1 MIHLNDPRHR
11 LLETATPLQRL
22 SRLEAR
28 TGRAGLYLKR
38 DDQMDIAFGGNKLR
52 SLEFWLGA
60 ALAEGADMLL
70 VAGGAMSN
78 LCRLTAATAA
88 MAGLDCVVFHN
99 APADAASRDQAFLN
113 RLFGAEL
120 RFLGAVGEDEREA
133 AMRQA
138 EQEFRAA
145 GRRPYLVG
153 DAVVGALGYVL
164 AAEEL
169 WNQARAAGLALRHV
183 FLAGSM
189 GPTEAGFIF
198 GNALLGLPFAVHLV
212 SVEYEEAELAARTQL
227 IYDGLARHTGCA
239 VPAFATLGVT
249 CHMDWLGAGYG
260 EPTAEAERAI
270 LTLAR
275 TEGILLEHVYTAKTF
290 AALLALATQGVL
302 PDGEAAAMIHTGG
315 VPALF
320 SQFDLFRSLG
330 PAGQDPAS
338 HDAWP
343 R

>member
-1 MIHLNDPRHR
+1 MIQLNDPRHR

-22 SRLEAR
+22 ARLESR
-28 TGRAGLYLKR
+28 TGRSGLYLKR
-38 DDQMDIAFGGNKLR
+38 DDQMDIALGGNKLR

-70 VAGGAMSN
+70 VAGGPMSN

-88 MAGLDCVVFHN
+88 MVGLDCIVFHN

-120 RFLGAVGEDEREA
+120 RFLGAVDEDERGA

-138 EQEFRAA
+138 AQELRAA
-145 GRRPYLVG
+145 GRRPYVIG
-153 DAVVGALGYVL
+153 DAMVGALGYVL

-169 WNQARAAGLALRHV
+169 WEQAKAAGPAPRHV

-198 GNALLGLPFAVHLV
+198 GNALLGGPFAVHLV
-212 SVEYEEAELAARTQL
+212 SVEYGAAELAARTQL
-227 IYDGLARHTGCA
+227 IYDGLARHTGFA
-239 VPAFATLGVT
+239 VPGFATLDVT

-260 EPTAEAERAI
+260 QPTNEAERAI

-275 TEGILLEHVYTAKTF
+275 TEGILLEHIYTAKTF
-290 AALLALATQGVL
+290 AAFLALCTSGVI
-302 PDGEAAAMIHTGG
+302 PAGEAAAMIHTGG
-315 VPALF
+315 VPSLF

-330 PAGQDPAS
+330 DRS
-338 HDAWP
+338 
-343 R
+343 